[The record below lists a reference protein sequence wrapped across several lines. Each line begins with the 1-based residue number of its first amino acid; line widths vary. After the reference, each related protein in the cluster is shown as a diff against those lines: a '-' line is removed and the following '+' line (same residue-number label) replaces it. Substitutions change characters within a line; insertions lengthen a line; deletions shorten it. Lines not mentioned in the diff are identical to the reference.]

1 MGDLREPITRRYL
14 TPIPR
19 EPKPSAYHSV
29 FALPKCIC
37 MFINI
42 CSRSKTKNK
51 AKAVVALEADM
62 CPNDV
67 NVRVVAETHLKRAQ
81 PDAIVNIANYSTF
94 RRDRNWSRRDM
105 RNNGGIAIYI
115 RNNFTVVN
123 VYCSTLYEV
132 ICRNLRFSPG
142 HRSLACG
149 M

>member
-29 FALPKCIC
+29 FALPKYIC

-42 CSRSKTKNK
+42 CSLSKTKNK

-67 NVRVVAETHLKRAQ
+67 NQ
-81 PDAIVNIANYSTF
+81 
-94 RRDRNWSRRDM
+94 
-105 RNNGGIAIYI
+105 
-115 RNNFTVVN
+115 
-123 VYCSTLYEV
+123 C
-132 ICRNLRFSPG
+132 
-142 HRSLACG
+142 ACG
-149 M
+149 NGNAPQTSTTGRHIKHGKLFYL

>member
-42 CSRSKTKNK
+42 CSLSKTKSK

-67 NVRVVAETHLKRAQ
+67 NQ
-81 PDAIVNIANYSTF
+81 
-94 RRDRNWSRRDM
+94 
-105 RNNGGIAIYI
+105 
-115 RNNFTVVN
+115 
-123 VYCSTLYEV
+123 C
-132 ICRNLRFSPG
+132 
-142 HRSLACG
+142 ACG
-149 M
+149 NGNVPQTSTTGRHIKHRKLFYL

>member
-29 FALPKCIC
+29 FALPKYIC

-42 CSRSKTKNK
+42 CSLSKTKNK

-67 NVRVVAETHLKRAQ
+67 NQ
-81 PDAIVNIANYSTF
+81 
-94 RRDRNWSRRDM
+94 
-105 RNNGGIAIYI
+105 
-115 RNNFTVVN
+115 
-123 VYCSTLYEV
+123 C
-132 ICRNLRFSPG
+132 
-142 HRSLACG
+142 ACG
-149 M
+149 NGNAPQTSTTGRHIKHGKLFYF

>member
-29 FALPKCIC
+29 FALPKYIC

-42 CSRSKTKNK
+42 CSLSKTKNK

-67 NVRVVAETHLKRAQ
+67 NQ
-81 PDAIVNIANYSTF
+81 
-94 RRDRNWSRRDM
+94 
-105 RNNGGIAIYI
+105 
-115 RNNFTVVN
+115 
-123 VYCSTLYEV
+123 C
-132 ICRNLRFSPG
+132 
-142 HRSLACG
+142 ACG
-149 M
+149 NGNAPQTSTIGRHIKHGKLFYL